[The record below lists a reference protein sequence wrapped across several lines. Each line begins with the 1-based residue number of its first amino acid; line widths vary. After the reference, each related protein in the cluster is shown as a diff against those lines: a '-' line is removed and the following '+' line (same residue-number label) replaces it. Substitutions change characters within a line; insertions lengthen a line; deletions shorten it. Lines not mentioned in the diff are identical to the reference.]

1 MTTMLDEL
9 DDAIEY
15 EGGKSAPK
23 ICVDPGH
30 GMSNSK
36 AGVHDPGAARTVAGT
51 TYTEAEIALRYGL
64 ALRQLLQRA
73 CAGVFM
79 TRTTSAEA
87 APVATRAK
95 RAADAGCTQFVSLH
109 LNSND
114 DPQAN
119 GIEVLYRDDV
129 KDKAL
134 AAAVLQAIVSATGLK
149 NRGVKKRTDL
159 AVLKFVPGP
168 AVLIEL
174 AFISNAGD
182 RNLLLDSAI
191 QDRICA
197 AIVKVVVTSPCGF
210 FGRFFRRLNPAAL
223 L

>member
-9 DDAIEY
+9 DEVIEY
-15 EGGKSAPK
+15 EGAKSAQK

-36 AGVHDPGAARTVAGT
+36 AGVYDPGAARTVGGT
-51 TYTEAEIALRYGL
+51 TYAEADIALRYGL
-64 ALRQLLQRA
+64 ALRPLLQYS
-73 CAGVFM
+73 CADVFM
-79 TRTTSAEA
+79 TRSTAGEA
-87 APVATRAK
+87 APVVTRAK

-119 GIEVLYRDDV
+119 GIEVLYRDDA
-129 KDKAL
+129 KDKPL
-134 AAAVLQAIVSATGLK
+134 AAAILQAIVSATGLK

-159 AVLKFVPGP
+159 AVLKFTAGP

-174 AFISNAGD
+174 GFISNAAD
-182 RNLLLDSAI
+182 RKLLLDPAA
-191 QDRICA
+191 QGRICT
-197 AIVKVVVTSPCGF
+197 AIADVVVTSPCGF
-210 FGRFFRRLNPAAL
+210 FGRIVHRLRTGAAR
-223 L
+223 